1 MIIEQRYVS
10 TQRKPTMVY
19 SNKQYEKHKQRNSII
34 KMLLGIP
41 VLYKVL
47 IANSLIIFVGA
58 TGGTWLAT
66 HLNSSPYATTMSLVS
81 FITLGWLVSV
91 ALNFVLLRIAFRP
104 LTDLGKFLNC
114 EQDGERISRAPCTG
128 LDPQPDQLATPF

>member
-1 MIIEQRYVS
+1 MNIEQRYVS
-10 TQRKPTMVY
+10 IQRKPTMVY

-66 HLNSSPYATTMSLVS
+66 HLNTSPYATTMSLVS
-81 FITLGWLVSV
+81 FITLCWLVSV
-91 ALNFVLLRIAFRP
+91 PLNFVLLRIAFRP
-104 LTDLGKFLNC
+104 LNDLGKVMTSFMHC
-114 EQDGERISRAPCTG
+114 YR
-128 LDPQPDQLATPF
+128 

>member
-1 MIIEQRYVS
+1 MNIEQRYVS

-19 SNKQYEKHKQRNSII
+19 SNKQYENHKQRNSII

-47 IANSLIIFVGA
+47 IANSLIIFIGA

-66 HLNSSPYATTMSLVS
+66 HLNTSPYATTMSLVS
-81 FITLGWLVSV
+81 FITLACLFTS
-91 ALNFVLLRIAFRP
+91 P
-104 LTDLGKFLNC
+104 LTFLVL
-114 EQDGERISRAPCTG
+114 RFSF
-128 LDPQPDQLATPF
+128 L